1 MKKSVLIP
9 LLVLAGFLPS
19 CGKTNLKS
27 LVTGK
32 IDCFSISVTN
42 GGTKVFSAEYNSS
55 YNGVYEYKNKEGKS
69 IFVNTH
75 LVGGSYYQET
85 REEAEIHVFES
96 RYKEQYSIYTF
107 YSFIGWLT
115 VEYNYYYNLDKNII
129 DCETK
134 WSQYL
139 YEKSPG
145 EEKGDNEKAYRCAKE
160 GYFYIRAN
168 SYPGHPVMLPEDST
182 SGNPYYT
189 LKKDREESSLER
201 HSYIRIGK
209 ENMVSYKEKWFR
221 SKR

>member
-1 MKKSVLIP
+1 MKKRIIIP
-9 LLVLAGFLPS
+9 LFILTSLLSG

-42 GGTKVFSAEYNSS
+42 GGTKIFSEEYSSS
-55 YNGVYEYKNKEGKS
+55 YNGVYEYRDNEGKS
-69 IFVNTH
+69 IFLSHH
-75 LVGGSYYQET
+75 LIGTSSNYGTS
-85 REEAEIHVFES
+85 EEAEIHVFES

-115 VEYNYYYNLDKNII
+115 VENNYYYDLDENII

-139 YEKSPG
+139 YEKDPG
-145 EEKGDNEKAYRCAKE
+145 EEKGDNEKAYQCAKNCYFQINTI
-160 GYFYIRAN
+160 GYPFL
-168 SYPGHPVMLPEDST
+168 LPKDSS
-182 SGNPYYT
+182 SGNFYYT

-201 HSYIRIGK
+201 HSYIHLGK
-209 ENMVSYKEKWFR
+209 DDMVSYKEKWF
-221 SKR
+221 